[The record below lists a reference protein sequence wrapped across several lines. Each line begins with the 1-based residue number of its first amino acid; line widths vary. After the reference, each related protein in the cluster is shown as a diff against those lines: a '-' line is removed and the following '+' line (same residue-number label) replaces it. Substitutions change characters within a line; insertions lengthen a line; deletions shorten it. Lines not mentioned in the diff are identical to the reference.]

1 MLVRYF
7 SGWWNWFNVSL
18 FRFGF
23 TGKIWKCTFSSAAL
37 TFDLISFHGCRLL
50 VHRVNRGVVIYVF
63 CMWSVFCYKPL
74 CKNYSVKAKSDRSA
88 KIAVVLTQLSFNPKV
103 KGSLTYIAT
112 VIIAL
117 LFANCWLRWVFSLH
131 ILFNTLSPMT
141 YYGSSLF
148 PMTVRMYHI
157 DSDNINH
164 IDMSYCFQKDNTI
177 VY

>member
-7 SGWWNWFNVSL
+7 WGWWNWFNVSL

-112 VIIAL
+112 GIIAL
-117 LFANCWLRWVFSLH
+117 LFAIIAGYVE
-131 ILFNTLSPMT
+131 
-141 YYGSSLF
+141 
-148 PMTVRMYHI
+148 
-157 DSDNINH
+157 
-164 IDMSYCFQKDNTI
+164 CFRFIFCLIHCLLWHTMAVLCFLWQ
-177 VY
+177 